1 MSEPASISTGIAS
14 RYATAVFDLMVEEG
28 ALPALEGDID
38 SLDAALTASADLR
51 AVIASP
57 VLTRD
62 EQARAITAVADAL
75 GVSVVLKNTLALM
88 AAKRRLFVLPQLV
101 AELRARVM
109 AAKGEVFAEV
119 VSAKALT
126 ATQATKLAE
135 VLSAKVGKTVKL
147 NATVDPALIGGLVVK
162 IGSKMIDTS
171 VASKLQALQNTMKEV
186 G

>member
-14 RYATAVFDLMVEEG
+14 RYATAVFDLVMEEG
-28 ALPALEGDID
+28 ALPALEADID
-38 SLDAALTASADLR
+38 SLGAALSDSADLR
-51 AVIASP
+51 AMISSP
-57 VLTRD
+57 VVSRD
-62 EQARAITAVADAL
+62 DQEKAIAAVADAL
-75 GVSVVLKNTLALM
+75 GLSGVLKNTLALM
-88 AAKRRLFVLPQLV
+88 AEKRRLFVLPQLV
-101 AELRARVM
+101 AELKNRVM
-109 AAKGEVFAEV
+109 AAKGEVVADV

-135 VLSAKVGKTVKL
+135 VLSAKFGKTVKL